1 MFAAYGTVPVY
12 EAFFRAL
19 GWGEAIDPM
28 VQAWRSG
35 DRKLALEKVP
45 EDLIR
50 EIFILGD
57 PDAMKARLHEFADR
71 GITTLVLTPIGADLI
86 DELAP

>member
-1 MFAAYGTVPVY
+1 MPVY

-28 VQAWRSG
+28 VQAWHSG

-45 EDLIR
+45 EELIR

-57 PDAMKARLHEFADR
+57 PDAMKERLHELAER